1 MFLIIAIIALFTGAS
16 WKWVAGWII
25 CYLLFENNGKK

>member
-1 MFLIIAIIALFTGAS
+1 MFLIFAIIALFMHAPL
-16 WKWVAGWII
+16 WAIGWII